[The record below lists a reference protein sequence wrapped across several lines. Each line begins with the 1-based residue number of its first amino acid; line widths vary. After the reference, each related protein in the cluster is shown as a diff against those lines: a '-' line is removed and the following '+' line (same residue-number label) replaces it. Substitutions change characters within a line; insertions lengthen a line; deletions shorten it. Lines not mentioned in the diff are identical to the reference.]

1 MSLERVQMLLEPEQR
16 RTLREI
22 AQSQGKS
29 VAQVTRQALDL
40 GLQVLQQESLMSHQQ
55 AVLERAER
63 LRRSMPL
70 LELDV
75 VQDIHQ
81 MREERDADFQS
92 RD

>member
-29 VAQVTRQALDL
+29 VAQVARQALDL
-40 GLQVLQQESLMSHQQ
+40 GLQALQQENLMIRQQ
-55 AVLERAER
+55 AALERAER
-63 LRRSMPL
+63 LRQSMPML
-70 LELDV
+70 QLDV
-75 VQDIHQ
+75 VQDLHQ
-81 MREERDADFQS
+81 MREERDASLQS